1 MKIFAIVITCM
12 LASIAG
18 LWLYM
23 DPGFDSIVAF
33 LAAVSALAGLLI
45 TTKNKYNS
53 MSQSV
58 GDNSTAVQARGDIK
72 IDCINT
78 GDKK

>member
-1 MKIFAIVITCM
+1 MKIFAIVITCI
-12 LASIAG
+12 LALIAG

-58 GDNSTAVQARGDIK
+58 GDNSIGVQAGGDFT
-72 IDCINT
+72 IDCLNT
-78 GDKK
+78 SVKK

>member
-1 MKIFAIVITCM
+1 MKIFAIVITCI
-12 LASIAG
+12 LALIAG

-45 TTKNKYNS
+45 TTKNNS

-58 GDNSTAVQARGDIK
+58 GDNSIGVQAGGDIK